1 MKFSFSFGAQD
12 FVSMLV
18 GVWGCGCFFFVFCFW
33 LERSWCFVL
42 FPVALHKLKGHDPGL
57 VP

>member
-18 GVWGCGCFFFVFCFW
+18 GVWGCVFFCFLFLAGKKLVFCPVSC
-33 LERSWCFVL
+33 RSS
-42 FPVALHKLKGHDPGL
+42 
-57 VP
+57 